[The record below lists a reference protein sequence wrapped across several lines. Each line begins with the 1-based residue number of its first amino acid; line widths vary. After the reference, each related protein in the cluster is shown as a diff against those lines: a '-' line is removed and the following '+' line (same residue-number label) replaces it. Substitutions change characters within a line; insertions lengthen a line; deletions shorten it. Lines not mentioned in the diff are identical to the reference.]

1 MPVRRRAGRRA
12 SRWAAALA
20 AAVPSLCVALAAPSS
35 SGDAADGVQQR
46 LAEARAAQER
56 GSSREAQK
64 LYESLLP
71 DLAPRGPPADLAAA
85 LFALSQLASAQ
96 GEYDR
101 ASARGRE
108 AAEAYREL
116 GDRAGESRALNSIA
130 QAEVYRGDFQQALAH
145 LDQALALARAVGDLE
160 AEVEQ
165 LDNTGSAFFLQARY
179 LDALRAYRAAEE
191 RVERAAGAAWQ
202 ARRRRL
208 TLSNLAAL
216 FQRLGA
222 YDEALDL
229 YRALQASPEA
239 LGASEQARAM
249 INLGV
254 LYRRLEDPLKALETY
269 SAAQRLFAR
278 DQHRD
283 GEIKVLKNIGI
294 VQALDLGDLSAALDA
309 FTRALALA
317 EQNDDRREA
326 MQARLYR
333 GETLLRLGDLEL
345 ATRELEGALRAAKEL
360 GTAEEQW
367 KALYALGRVA
377 RKSGRDD
384 LAAAR
389 FRDAIATIESVRA
402 TLQLSALK
410 TDFLADK
417 RDVYDALV
425 DLLALRPTPDAA
437 EVFELLERSRARTF
451 QDRVQQRADG
461 RDATPARLEAVQARL
476 DPLTVLVE
484 YWVTPAAAAAVWT
497 TRDASGIVRLPV
509 PAGATDDVSSF
520 AKEVSAGTGEA
531 WRHTSRLLGERLLS
545 GVAPLQRPELRHM
558 VVVPDGALNA
568 VPFEA
573 LELPGGDGALLV
585 ERFDVSYVPSASILL
600 RDAPS
605 ARSSWSFPW
614 SRHLLAFG
622 DPVVSE
628 ASAGA
633 LPEALGGD
641 LRGRLPAS
649 ADEVRAIAAM
659 GDGRTEI
666 HLGPANRKR
675 YLLQGQARGVPL
687 LHLSTHAT
695 SDDVS
700 PERSRILFSPESED
714 RPADYLFLKEVY
726 DLDLRG
732 VDLATLSACDTERG
746 KVLRG
751 EGLQAF
757 SRALL
762 SAGARAAVTTLWRV
776 ADRPTAE
783 FMKQFYFELGQREP
797 KAQAL
802 RLAKLRFLRSA
813 SELRHPRFWAA
824 FVLNGDG
831 TRPVPRV
838 CAWDRL
844 LVLLAVV
851 LLAAAAL
858 VGRRRSVTRPG
869 AG

>member
-1 MPVRRRAGRRA
+1 
-12 SRWAAALA
+12 
-20 AAVPSLCVALAAPSS
+20 
-35 SGDAADGVQQR
+35 
-46 LAEARAAQER
+46 
-56 GSSREAQK
+56 GSAREAQE

-71 DLAPRGPPADLAAA
+71 DLARRGAPAEFAAA
-85 LFALSQLASAQ
+85 LSALSQLATAQ

-101 ASARGRE
+101 AAARGAE
-108 AAEAYREL
+108 AAGAYRAL
-116 GDRAGESRALNSIA
+116 GDRGGESRALNAIA
-130 QAEVYRGDFQQALAH
+130 LAEVYRGDYRQALGH
-145 LDQALALARAVGDLE
+145 LDEALVLARAVGDRE

-165 LDNTGSAFFLQARY
+165 LNNRGSALFLQARY

-191 RVERAAGAAWQ
+191 RVERAAGEAWQ

-208 TLSNLAAL
+208 TLANLAAL

-229 YRALQASPEA
+229 HRQLQASPEA
-239 LGASEQARAM
+239 LGASEQARAL

-254 LYRRLEDPLKALETY
+254 LYRRLEDPWKALETY

-294 VQALDLGDLSAALDA
+294 VQALDLADLPAALDA
-309 FTRALALA
+309 FTRALGLA
-317 EQNDDRREA
+317 EQNHDRREA

-333 GETLLRLGDLEL
+333 GEALLRLGE
-345 ATRELEGALRAAKEL
+345 AEAARRELEGALRAAEEL
-360 GTAEEQW
+360 GTAEERW
-367 KALYALGRVA
+367 KALYALGRAA
-377 RKSGRDD
+377 REGGHDD

-389 FRDAIATIESVRA
+389 FRDAIAVVESMRA
-402 TLQLSALK
+402 TLQLSALRN
-410 TDFLADK
+410 DFLADK

-425 DLLALRPTPDAA
+425 DLLALRPAPDAV

-451 QDRVQQRADG
+451 QDRVQQRADA
-461 RDATPARLEAVQARL
+461 RDATPARLAAVQARL
-476 DPLTVLVE
+476 DPRTLLVE
-484 YWVTPAAAAAVWT
+484 YWATPAAAAAVWT
-497 TRDASGIVRLPV
+497 TRDESGVVRIPV
-509 PAGATDDVSSF
+509 PAGARDDISAF
-520 AKEVSAGTGEA
+520 AREVSAGTGEA
-531 WRHTSRLLGERLLS
+531 WRRTSRLLGERLLS
-545 GVAPLQRPELRHM
+545 GIAPLRRPALRHLI
-558 VVVPDGALNA
+558 VVPDGALSA

-585 ERFDVSYVPSASILL
+585 ERFDVAYVPSASILL
-600 RDAPS
+600 REAPG
-605 ARSSWSFPW
+605 ARRSWSFPW
-614 SRHLLAFG
+614 TRHLLAFG

-633 LPEALGGD
+633 LAEALGGEV
-641 LRGRLPAS
+641 REPLPAS
-649 ADEVRAIAAM
+649 ADEVRSIAAM
-659 GDGRTEI
+659 EDGRAEV

-675 YLLQGQARGVPL
+675 YLLDGHARGVPVV
-687 LHLSTHAT
+687 HLGTHAT
-695 SDDVS
+695 TDEAN
-700 PERSRILFSPESED
+700 PERSRILFSPDGDD

-726 DLDLRG
+726 DLDLQG

-762 SAGARAAVTTLWRV
+762 SAGARAAVTSLWRV

-783 FMKQFYFELGQREP
+783 FMKQFYFELDQLEP
-797 KAQAL
+797 KAEAL
-802 RLAKLRFLRSA
+802 RLAKLRFLHSA

-824 FVLNGDG
+824 FVMNGDG

-838 CAWDRL
+838 LAWERL
-844 LVLLAVV
+844 LAPLPLL
-851 LLAAAAL
+851 LLAAAAW
-858 VGRRRSVTRPG
+858 VGRRRAATR
-869 AG
+869 